1 MRHPYTST
9 LAASLLVL
17 GATSMASA
25 QSGPPVAELLPAMVV
40 ETSKIPAAGGTGHTD
55 HFTPDPSQLG
65 ALYELNRLIAVQ
77 VGSFPMGPATFATT
91 VQGPDGQN
99 YSVSETSAFTV
110 GDGRLSLGIGYQA
123 TTFTTA
129 DDVDLRSSEINLYLP
144 HRDTGGGVADRDMMR
159 QVVSLRLNR
168 KIASFA
174 LTYGVSDR
182 TDFGVVVP
190 FVQVAADAR
199 VTSHIVRT
207 ATGTDEGVHAFDPI
221 GLANRT
227 LPRYCSNLEAG
238 FNPEA
243 LECHGSATARGF
255 GDIVVR
261 GRHRLVDG
269 PGGVAVGVDVMLPTG
284 SRDEFIG
291 LGAFRVRPNVT
302 VSAPT
307 GRFIPRARVD
317 YTWSEGELSPALGGV
332 SRDVPDEIGVGA
344 GFDALFGSRTT
355 LAVDVL
361 ARRIDG
367 LPEIG
372 TTTLEFPARP
382 ASSYVGVDALSV
394 TGTRA
399 VVQTTAAVG
408 LRVSL
413 PADVTGQM
421 SVLMPVG
428 RVGLQPGPMAVFS
441 LTRGY

>member
-9 LAASLLVL
+9 LVASLVMF
-17 GATSMASA
+17 GAATASA

-40 ETSKIPAAGGTGHTD
+40 ETSKIPVAGGTGHTD

-65 ALYELNRLIAVQ
+65 ALYELNRLIALQ
-77 VGSFPMGPATFATT
+77 TGGFPTGPATLAAT
-91 VQGPDGQN
+91 VQGPDGRN
-99 YSVSETSAFTV
+99 YSVADTSAFTV
-110 GDGRLSLGIGYQA
+110 GDGRLTLGVGYQA

-129 DDVDLRSSEINLYLP
+129 DDIDLRSSEINLYLP
-144 HRDTGGGVADRDMMR
+144 HRDTGGGLADRDMMR

-168 KIASFA
+168 KVASFA
-174 LTYGVSDR
+174 LTYGITDR

-207 ATGTDEGVHAFDPI
+207 ATGTDEGVHQFDPI

-238 FNPEA
+238 FNPDA
-243 LECHGSATARGF
+243 LDCHGSATARGI
-255 GDIVVR
+255 GDLVVR
-261 GRHRLVDG
+261 GRHRLMDG
-269 PGGVAVGVDVMLPTG
+269 PGGVAVGVDVVVPTG
-284 SRDEFIG
+284 SRDDFIG

-317 YTWSEGELSPALGGV
+317 YTWSEGDLSPALGNV
-332 SRDVPDEIGVGA
+332 SRDIPDEIGVAA
-344 GFDALFGSRTT
+344 GFDTLFGSRTT

-372 TTTLEFPARP
+372 TANLEFPARP
-382 ASSYVGVDALSV
+382 SASYVGVDALSIG
-394 TGTRA
+394 GTRA

-413 PADVTGQM
+413 PGDVTGQM